1 MLLSIH
7 EYNFDCEVRNMN
19 LGTDNGIFGDPAP
32 EYNKTIADFF
42 TAFIQ
47 IFSLI
52 SAAFKAWFGTR
63 VE

>member
-1 MLLSIH
+1 
-7 EYNFDCEVRNMN
+7 MN